1 MCKSL
6 LKYFNSQLNT
16 DKTSGRDFYRYKK
29 ADSYTIMSMY
39 NVKKYTFNRKRPQRL
54 EPKALGP
61 KLKRSMPLN
70 VKGRKML
77 PTENEGEK

>member
-39 NVKKYTFNRKRPQRL
+39 NVIYRKRPQRL